1 MKMLTVIACLFLA
14 NSVFARSIAV
24 DTKSNDNYSFVKLP
38 TVVSIVGV
46 VAIVASGGFCLFH
59 LKKHRR
65 PSSEEHLTKANQ
77 NTTQTST
84 TVSTSNS
91 TNSELHELTE
101 SVEER
106 DICIKID
113 NNKTEPQN
121 KRKSIINTILNRDF
135 KKDHRNSNVQFMED
149 RSLNSISTNEDWINE
164 QKALNNQDDLFDDGE
179 EANSNDGFWNSD
191 LEPVVSSSENKQES
205 YAIPS
210 LSKRNSVIV
219 KGSTEQNDRKNKRRS
234 IIIVDEQN
242 TESNNSEIKP
252 PRVKSWR
259 NNSDLEKQLQDILK
273 DIDEEAKL
281 NEIKEG
287 EVKK

>member
-1 MKMLTVIACLFLA
+1 MKNLDN
-14 NSVFARSIAV
+14 NSFI
-24 DTKSNDNYSFVKLP
+24 KLP
-38 TVVSIVGV
+38 TIVCIVGV

-59 LKKHRR
+59 SKKHKRT
-65 PSSEEHLTKANQ
+65 SSENHLTKAKESD
-77 NTTQTST
+77 TKISTSASSTST
-84 TVSTSNS
+84 STKN
-91 TNSELHELTE
+91 ELPELDE
-101 SVEER
+101 NVEER
-106 DICIKID
+106 DICVKID
-113 NNKTEPQN
+113 NNKTEPQS
-121 KRKSIINTILNRDF
+121 KRKSIFNTILNRDF
-135 KKDHRNSNVQFMED
+135 KKDHRNSNVQFMDD

-164 QKALNNQDDLFDDGE
+164 QKALNDRNDLYDEGE

-219 KGSTEQNDRKNKRRS
+219 KESSEQNELKNKRRS

-242 TESNNSEIKP
+242 SESNNSGIKP